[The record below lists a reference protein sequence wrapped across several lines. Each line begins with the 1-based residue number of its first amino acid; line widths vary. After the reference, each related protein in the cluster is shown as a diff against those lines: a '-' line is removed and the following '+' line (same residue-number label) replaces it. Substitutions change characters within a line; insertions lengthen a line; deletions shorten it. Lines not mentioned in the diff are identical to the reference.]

1 MGTKRTGV
9 TKGSS
14 SSILVTFTYN
24 GVKCRERIKGNPT
37 SANLKTVKDWRNEKL
52 LPAIKNKTFDY
63 GSWFPN
69 SKNKYKFQLGAGTKF
84 GPFLERWNVE
94 HINKTDLKDSTKVTN
109 TRIVNNIIKSLGN
122 KYLPEITETLVRDY
136 LEAKK
141 VSTKTIKNYLSILR
155 PALTDAR
162 YQGLIQTN
170 PLLDIKPIIGKKSK
184 AKTEIDPFSYSER
197 NAILKN
203 ASPQLHNI
211 IKFAF
216 WTGLRP
222 SELIEVRWDDIR
234 DNKIWISRIRTDLS
248 KKPERPK
255 SDAGYRTLKIL
266 PEVKKALESQKKYT
280 GDVGEHIFFN
290 PNTNKKWG
298 CPQTYNKNWTKAL
311 AKAKVRYR
319 YCYQARHTFATMM
332 LGAGENLMWVSH
344 QMGHE
349 STKQTLDSYA
359 RWIPD
364 DDINAGMTASE
375 NYKYNPKLVV

>member
-1 MGTKRTGV
+1 MGNKRSGV
-9 TKGSS
+9 KPASAT
-14 SSILVTFTYN
+14 SIQVSFTYK
-24 GVKCRERIKGNPT
+24 GQQCREFISGSPT
-37 SANLKTVKDWRNEKL
+37 KANLAATLKWRNEEL
-52 LPAIKNKTFDY
+52 IPAIKNKSFDY
-63 GSWFPN
+63 GSWFPD
-69 SKNKYKFQLGAGTKF
+69 SKKRFQFQLGAGTKF
-84 GPFLERWNVE
+84 GPYLERWNEE
-94 HINKTDLKDSTKVTN
+94 HITNSDLKDSTKVTN
-109 TRIVNNIIKSLGN
+109 TRIVNNIIKSLGD
-122 KYLPEITETLVRDY
+122 KYIPEITESLVRDY
-136 LEAKK
+136 LQSKK
-141 VSTKTIKNYLSILR
+141 VSSKTIKNYLSIFR

-162 YQGLIQTN
+162 YQGLIQAN

-280 GDVGEHIFFN
+280 GNLGEHIFFN
-290 PNTNKKWG
+290 PNTNKMWG

-332 LGAGENLMWVSH
+332 LGAGENLLWVST

-349 STKQTLDSYA
+349 STKQTLDAYA

-364 DDINAGMTASE
+364 DDINAGMKATEAYE
-375 NYKYNPKLVV
+375 FRPEI